1 MPRIPDDL
9 RRTAAAQDGLVTRQ
23 QARHAGLTRHQID
36 WLIRPD
42 GRWRVVLRGVYSVT
56 SGALS
61 RRQQYRAAVLYVG
74 DGAVLTGPTVMEML
88 GLRYAPTDRRVHVLV
103 PEARRLRQQRALVL
117 ERTRH
122 LPTVSTRDGLPTAS
136 VARAAVDAARRS
148 SRRDARAVLAE
159 VVQRRLTTI
168 EALQREVDAA
178 HSVGTSTARAALDD
192 LGTGAA
198 SAPEL
203 DLVRICERSALLPP
217 PSLNHPLTLNGVPV
231 VADACWPDVRLVV
244 EVDSTE
250 HHGFGRD
257 AEHTS
262 RRRAALT
269 AAGWVVVSVSPARLQ
284 DDPDGVLGDIEAAY
298 LSQAASSVR
307 ASAG

>member
-1 MPRIPDDL
+1 MPHIPEHL

-23 QARHAGLTRHQID
+23 QARDAGLTRHQID
-36 WLIRPD
+36 WLVRAD

-56 SGALS
+56 SGALT
-61 RRQQYRAAVLYVG
+61 RRQQYRAAVLYVA
-74 DGAVLTGPTVMEML
+74 DGVLLTGPTVMEML

-103 PEARRLRQQRALVL
+103 PNSRRLQPQRALVV

-122 LPTVSTRDGLPTAS
+122 LPPMTMRDGLPTAS

-148 SRRDARAVLAE
+148 SRREARAVLAE
-159 VVQRRLTTI
+159 VVQRRLTI
-168 EALQREVDAA
+168 IDVLQHEIDTAR
-178 HSVGTSTARAALDD
+178 SPGTSTARAALDD
-192 LGTGAA
+192 LGSGAA

-203 DLVRICERSALLPP
+203 DLLAICQRSCLLPA
-217 PSLNHPLTLNGVPV
+217 PSLNHPLSVDGVRV
-231 VADACWPDVRLVV
+231 VADACWPEARLII

-250 HHGFGRD
+250 HHGYGRD

-269 AAGWVVVSVSPARLQ
+269 AAGWTVVSVSPARLR
-284 DDPDGVLGDIEAAY
+284 DDPDGVLRDIEAAY
-298 LSQAASSVR
+298 LTQAATQLR
-307 ASAG
+307 ATAG